1 MALTPAAAMTVTA
14 MINQKGGVGKTT
26 DTLNLG
32 GALAEYGRRVLLI
45 DFDPQGNLSTALKVE
60 HLDEDAPNSLPK
72 LMIGGG
78 DIRDAIIH
86 PLPGIDLI
94 PASLDMFFLP
104 GRLREQKMGELRLQ
118 RLLAQIEGE
127 YDHVLLDCRP
137 AIDDDTDAAL
147 AAATDAVIPMDV
159 DTFSIRAVHLLLA
172 QAAKTM
178 NALGRKPMDYRGIVI
193 NRIDRPFS
201 DFNQSVYDA
210 LFTLPV
216 PVKGE
221 VPVRSK
227 IAEAREI
234 GGQPVC
240 MYAPKDEAAKIFRN
254 MIVSLGFVEA
264 AA

>member
-1 MALTPAAAMTVTA
+1 

-32 GALAEYGRRVLLI
+32 GALAEHGRRVLLI
-45 DFDPQGNLSTALKVE
+45 DLDPQGNLSTALKVE
-60 HLDEDAPNSLPK
+60 HLDDTAPSTLPK
-72 LMIGGG
+72 LMVDGG
-78 DIRDAIIH
+78 DIRDVIVR
-86 PLPGIDLI
+86 PQPGIDLI

-104 GRLREQKMGELRLQ
+104 GRLREQKMGELRLK
-118 RLLAQIEGE
+118 RLLAQIEND
-127 YDHVLLDCRP
+127 YDNVLLDCRP

-147 AAATDAVIPMDV
+147 AAADDAVIPVDV
-159 DTFSIRAVHLLLA
+159 DTFSIKAVNLLLA

-178 NALGRKPMDYRGIVI
+178 NDLGRKPMPYRGIVI

-201 DFNQSVYDA
+201 DFNQAVYDS

-240 MYAPKDEAAKIFRN
+240 MYAPKDEASKIFRK